1 VTSLPSGNRASL
13 GLSDAIAARIERL
26 PLGRFHRRFIALV
39 SLGNFFDLYDIFVVA
54 YIGAALQQSHFLTL
68 QQFTAFIASGFFGMF
83 VGTIAFGMGSDRFG
97 RRIVFMTLLLLY
109 SVFTLACAFAPSAG
123 WLIALRFFAGAGIG
137 AEIIVIDAYVSEIV
151 PSRARGRYVAIT
163 QVVGFAAVPVA
174 AVLARVLVPT
184 HFLMAGWRWV
194 VLIGSAGALLTWWFR
209 RHLPESPRWLASRG
223 RTAEA
228 ETILA
233 ALETESF
240 ANLEEKHLAE
250 SLASRNKNA
259 ASLAAGL
266 GAGDDAG
273 GSASLGSAEFGSD
286 ASNAAV
292 EKISFAELF
301 RPPYLGRTSMM
312 IVFQALQT
320 VGFYGFANWAPTFLL
335 KRGFSLLHS
344 LEFTMLIAV
353 VSPIGPLLAAA
364 SSDRMERK
372 WTIAALAILV
382 AAFGLGFG
390 GASTPFSVVAF
401 GALLTLANYW
411 FSAAFHAYQA
421 ELFPTRIRATA
432 VGFTYSW
439 SRLSAAFS
447 SVLIAAV
454 LTRSGVSAVFTLLAI
469 AMCGVAL
476 VIAFFG
482 PRTNR
487 ILLEDLA
494 K

>member
-1 VTSLPSGNRASL
+1 MTDATSTT
-13 GLSDAIAARIERL
+13 IAARIERL
-26 PLGRFHRRFIALV
+26 PLGRFHRRFITLV

-68 QQFTAFIASGFFGMF
+68 SQFTAFIASGFFGMF
-83 VGTIAFGMGSDRFG
+83 VGTIVFGMGSDRFG

-109 SVFTLACAFAPSAG
+109 SVFSLACAFAPSAG

-137 AEIIVIDAYVSEIV
+137 AEIIVIDTYVSEIV
-151 PSRARGRYVAIT
+151 PSAARGRYVAIT

-174 AVLARVLVPT
+174 ALLARVLVPT
-184 HFLMAGWRWV
+184 HYLMAGWRWV

-228 ETILA
+228 ESILS
-233 ALETESF
+233 ALESESF
-240 ANLEEKHLAE
+240 ANLDEKHLVQ
-250 SLASRNKNA
+250 SLASRQQQQSA
-259 ASLAAGL
+259 HSTGL

-273 GSASLGSAEFGSD
+273 GSAA
-286 ASNAAV
+286 AAPNPAV
-292 EKISFAELF
+292 EKVSFRELF
-301 RPPYLGRTSMM
+301 RHPYLGRTTMM

-335 KRGFSLLHS
+335 KRGFSLVHS
-344 LEFTMLIAV
+344 LEYTMLIAV

-364 SSDRMERK
+364 TSDRMERK
-372 WTIAALAILV
+372 WTIAVLSILV

-390 GASTPFSVVAF
+390 HAGTPFTVVAF
-401 GALLTLANYW
+401 GALLTLSNYW

-454 LTRSGVSAVFTLLAI
+454 LTRSGVGAVFTLLAV

-487 ILLEDLA
+487 IPLEELA
-494 K
+494 N

>member
-1 VTSLPSGNRASL
+1 VTAGLPVNSNPI
-13 GLSDAIAARIERL
+13 DTIAARIERL
-26 PLGRFHRRFIALV
+26 PLNRFHRRFIALV

-83 VGTIAFGMGSDRFG
+83 VGTIVFGIGSDRFG
-97 RRIVFMTLLLLY
+97 RRVVFMTLLLFY
-109 SVFTLACAFAPSAG
+109 SVFTFACAFAPSAT
-123 WLIALRFFAGAGIG
+123 WLIVLRFFAGAGIG

-151 PSRARGRYVAIT
+151 PSYARGRYVAIT
-163 QVVGFAAVPVA
+163 QVVGFAAVPIA
-174 AVLARVLVPT
+174 ALLARVLVPT
-184 HFLMAGWRWV
+184 RFLMAGWRWV
-194 VLIGSAGALLTWWFR
+194 VLIGSFGALLTWWFR

-228 ETILA
+228 ESILR
-233 ALETESF
+233 ALESQSF
-240 ANLEEKHLAE
+240 ANLDEKHLAR
-250 SLASRNKNA
+250 SIASQRA
-259 ASLAAGL
+259 HEIGL
-266 GAGDDAG
+266 GAGDDAAG
-273 GSASLGSAEFGSD
+273 AAATTPARSAEK
-286 ASNAAV
+286 V
-292 EKISFAELF
+292 SFTELF
-301 RPPYLGRTSMM
+301 RHPYLGRTTMM

-344 LEFTMLIAV
+344 LEYTMLIAV

-364 SSDRMERK
+364 SSDRIERK
-372 WTIAALAILV
+372 WTIVVLAILV

-390 GASTPFSVVAF
+390 GAGTPGTVVAF
-401 GALLTLANYW
+401 GALLTLVNYW

-454 LTRSGVSAVFTLLAI
+454 LTRSGVGAVFTLLAV

-476 VIAFFG
+476 VIVFFG

-487 ILLEDLA
+487 IPLEDLA

>member
-1 VTSLPSGNRASL
+1 MTDATS
-13 GLSDAIAARIERL
+13 IAARIERL
-26 PLGRFHRRFIALV
+26 PLGRFHRRFITLV

-68 QQFTAFIASGFFGMF
+68 QQFTEFIASGFFGMF
-83 VGTIAFGMGSDRFG
+83 VGTIAFGIGSDRFG

-137 AEIIVIDAYVSEIV
+137 AEIIVIDTYVSEIV
-151 PSRARGRYVAIT
+151 PSAARGRYVAIT

-194 VLIGSAGALLTWWFR
+194 VLIGSGGALLTWWFR

-223 RTAEA
+223 RTAES
-228 ETILA
+228 ESVLS
-233 ALETESF
+233 ALESESF
-240 ANLEEKHLAE
+240 ANLDEKHLAE
-250 SLASRNKNA
+250 SLAAKKTRD
-259 ASLAAGL
+259 AGL

-273 GSASLGSAEFGSD
+273 G
-286 ASNAAV
+286 AAPSIPAT
-292 EKISFAELF
+292 EKISFTELF
-301 RPPYLGRTSMM
+301 RHPYLGRTLMM

-344 LEFTMLIAV
+344 LEYTMLIAV
-353 VSPIGPLLAAA
+353 VSPVGPLLAAA

-372 WTIAALAILV
+372 WTIVVLAILV

-390 GASTPFSVVAF
+390 GASTPFTVVAF

-454 LTRSGVSAVFTLLAI
+454 LTRSGVGAVFTLLAI

-487 ILLEDLA
+487 IVLEELA

>member
-1 VTSLPSGNRASL
+1 MTGTAS
-13 GLSDAIAARIERL
+13 IAARIERL

-68 QQFTAFIASGFFGMF
+68 QQFTEFIASGFFGMF

-109 SVFTLACAFAPSAG
+109 SVFTFACAFAPSAG
-123 WLIALRFFAGAGIG
+123 WLIALRFFAGMGIG
-137 AEIIVIDAYVSEIV
+137 AEIIVIDTYVSEIV
-151 PSRARGRYVAIT
+151 PSCARGRYVAIT
-163 QVVGFAAVPVA
+163 QVVGFAALPVA
-174 AVLARVLVPT
+174 ALLARVLVPT

-223 RTAEA
+223 RSAEA
-228 ETILA
+228 ESILA
-233 ALETESF
+233 ALESQTF
-240 ANLEEKHLAE
+240 ANLDEKHLAE
-250 SLASRNKNA
+250 SLASRNKSA
-259 ASLAAGL
+259 PAGF

-273 GSASLGSAEFGSD
+273 GAATD
-286 ASNAAV
+286 PAV
-292 EKISFAELF
+292 EKISFTELF
-301 RPPYLGRTSMM
+301 RHPYLGRTTMM

-344 LEFTMLIAV
+344 LEYTMLIAV

-372 WTIAALAILV
+372 WTIVVLAILV
-382 AAFGLGFG
+382 GAFGLGFG
-390 GASTPFSVVAF
+390 AANTPVTVVAF

-454 LTRSGVSAVFTLLAI
+454 LTRSGVGAVFTLLAV

-476 VIAFFG
+476 VIAIFG

>member
-1 VTSLPSGNRASL
+1 MNSISPVHRGSP
-13 GLSDAIAARIERL
+13 DAIAERIERL
-26 PLGRFHRRFIALV
+26 PLGRFHRRFITLV

-68 QQFTAFIASGFFGMF
+68 GQFTAFIASGFFGMF
-83 VGTIAFGMGSDRFG
+83 VGTTVFGIGSDRFG

-109 SVFTLACAFAPSAG
+109 SVFTLACAFAPSAT

-137 AEIIVIDAYVSEIV
+137 AEIIVIDTYVSEIV
-151 PSRARGRYVAIT
+151 PSNARGRYVAIT
-163 QVVGFAAVPVA
+163 QVVGFCAVPVA
-174 AVLARVLVPT
+174 ALLARVLVPT
-184 HFLMAGWRWV
+184 NYLMAGWRWV

-223 RTAEA
+223 RVAEA
-228 ETILA
+228 EAILS
-233 ALETESF
+233 ALESESF
-240 ANLEEKHLAE
+240 ANLDEKHLAQ
-250 SLASRNKNA
+250 SLASQKA
-259 ASLAAGL
+259 LDAGL
-266 GAGDDAG
+266 GAVAAGADGGTDRNGVAVRPDA
-273 GSASLGSAEFGSD
+273 
-286 ASNAAV
+286 

-301 RPPYLGRTSMM
+301 RAPYLGRTIMM

-344 LEFTMLIAV
+344 LEYTMLIAI
-353 VSPIGPLLAAA
+353 VSPVGPLLAAA
-364 SSDRMERK
+364 VADRLERK
-372 WTIAALAILV
+372 WTITALAVLV

-390 GASTPFSVVAF
+390 GAKTPVTVVAF
-401 GALLTLANYW
+401 GALLTLSNYW

-447 SVLIAAV
+447 SVVIAAV
-454 LTRSGVSAVFTLLAI
+454 LTRSGVGAVFTLLAV
-469 AMCGVAL
+469 AMCGVAF
-476 VIAFFG
+476 VIALFG

-487 ILLEDLA
+487 IPLEELA
-494 K
+494 R

>member
-1 VTSLPSGNRASL
+1 MPDATS
-13 GLSDAIAARIERL
+13 IAARIERL

-68 QQFTAFIASGFFGMF
+68 QQFTEFIASGFFGMF
-83 VGTIAFGMGSDRFG
+83 VGTIAFGIGSDRFG

-109 SVFTLACAFAPSAG
+109 SVFTFACAFAPSAG

-137 AEIIVIDAYVSEIV
+137 AEVIVIYVSEIV
-151 PSRARGRYVAIT
+151 PSAARGRYVAIT
-163 QVVGFAAVPVA
+163 QVVGFTAVPVA

-228 ETILA
+228 ESVLA
-233 ALETESF
+233 ALESESF
-240 ANLEEKHLAE
+240 VNLDEKHLAQ
-250 SLASRNKNA
+250 SLASRQ
-259 ASLAAGL
+259 SLQRAHDSGL

-273 GSASLGSAEFGSD
+273 GAAP
-286 ASNAAV
+286 SNPGV
-292 EKISFAELF
+292 EKISFTELF
-301 RPPYLGRTSMM
+301 RHPYLGRTTMM

-344 LEFTMLIAV
+344 LEYTMLIAV

-372 WTIAALAILV
+372 WTIAVLAVLV

-390 GASTPFSVVAF
+390 GASTPFTVVAF
-401 GALLTLANYW
+401 GALLTLAHYW

-421 ELFPTRIRATA
+421 E
-432 VGFTYSW
+432 
-439 SRLSAAFS
+439 
-447 SVLIAAV
+447 
-454 LTRSGVSAVFTLLAI
+454 
-469 AMCGVAL
+469 
-476 VIAFFG
+476 
-482 PRTNR
+482 
-487 ILLEDLA
+487 D
-494 K
+494 

>member
-1 VTSLPSGNRASL
+1 MTNTAS
-13 GLSDAIAARIERL
+13 IAARIERL
-26 PLGRFHRRFIALV
+26 PLGRFHRRFITLV

-68 QQFTAFIASGFFGMF
+68 PQFTAFIASGFFGMF
-83 VGTIAFGMGSDRFG
+83 VGTIAFGIGSDRFG

-109 SVFTLACAFAPSAG
+109 SVFTLACAFAPSAN

-137 AEIIVIDAYVSEIV
+137 AEIIVIDTYVSEIV
-151 PSRARGRYVAIT
+151 PSQARGRYVAIT

-184 HFLMAGWRWV
+184 HFLMPGWRWV

-209 RHLPESPRWLASRG
+209 RHLPESARWLASRG
-223 RTAEA
+223 RAAEA
-228 ETILA
+228 ESVLT
-233 ALETESF
+233 ALESESF
-240 ANLEEKHLAE
+240 ANLDEKHLAR
-250 SLASRNKNA
+250 SQAQQKQTDRTAQS
-259 ASLAAGL
+259 GQTI
-266 GAGDDAG
+266 
-273 GSASLGSAEFGSD
+273 
-286 ASNAAV
+286 
-292 EKISFAELF
+292 EKTSFAELF
-301 RPPYLGRTSMM
+301 RHPYLGRTTMM

-320 VGFYGFANWAPTFLL
+320 IGFYGFANWAPTFLL

-344 LEFTMLIAV
+344 LEYTMLIAV

-372 WTIAALAILV
+372 WTIVALAVLV

-390 GASTPFSVVAF
+390 GANTPFTVVAF
-401 GALLTLANYW
+401 GALLTLSNYW

-447 SVLIAAV
+447 SVLIATI
-454 LTRSGVSAVFTLLAI
+454 LTRSGVGAVFTLLAI
-469 AMCGVAL
+469 AMCGVAF
-476 VIAFFG
+476 VIAIFG

>member
-1 VTSLPSGNRASL
+1 MTNSTS
-13 GLSDAIAARIERL
+13 IAARIERL
-26 PLGRFHRRFIALV
+26 PLGRFHRRFITLV

-83 VGTIAFGMGSDRFG
+83 VGTIAFGIGSDRFG

-109 SVFTLACAFAPSAG
+109 SVFTLACAFAPSAN

-174 AVLARVLVPT
+174 ALLARVLVPT

-228 ETILA
+228 ESILT
-233 ALETESF
+233 ALESQSF
-240 ANLEEKHLAE
+240 ANLDEKHLAE
-250 SLASRNKNA
+250 SLASKKIHDI
-259 ASLAAGL
+259 GQ

-273 GSASLGSAEFGSD
+273 G
-286 ASNAAV
+286 AAAATPGIAA
-292 EKISFAELF
+292 EKISFTELF
-301 RPPYLGRTSMM
+301 RHPYLGRTTMM

-344 LEFTMLIAV
+344 LEYTMMIAV
-353 VSPIGPLLAAA
+353 VSPVGPLLAAA

-372 WTIAALAILV
+372 WTIVALSILV
-382 AAFGLGFG
+382 AGFGLGFG
-390 GASTPFSVVAF
+390 HAGTPFTVVAF
-401 GALLTLANYW
+401 GALLTLSNYW

-454 LTRSGVSAVFTLLAI
+454 LTRSGVGAVFTLLAV
-469 AMCGVAL
+469 AMCGVAF
-476 VIAFFG
+476 VIALFG

-487 ILLEDLA
+487 IPLEELA

>member
-1 VTSLPSGNRASL
+1 MNSGPRSNDSTL
-13 GLSDAIAARIERL
+13 DAIAARIERL

-68 QQFTAFIASGFFGMF
+68 QQFTEFIASGFFGMF
-83 VGTIAFGMGSDRFG
+83 VGTIVFGIGSDRFG
-97 RRIVFMTLLLLY
+97 RRIVFMSLLLLY
-109 SVFTLACAFAPSAG
+109 SFFTLACAFAPSAA
-123 WLIALRFFAGAGIG
+123 WLIGLRFFAGAGIG

-151 PSRARGRYVAIT
+151 PSYARGRYVAIT

-174 AVLARVLVPT
+174 ALLARVLVPT

-228 ETILA
+228 ESILS
-233 ALETESF
+233 ALESQSF
-240 ANLEEKHLAE
+240 ANLDEKHLAA
-250 SLASRNKNA
+250 SLASRKA
-259 ASLAAGL
+259 RDTGL

-273 GSASLGSAEFGSD
+273 G
-286 ASNAAV
+286 AAPSGPAM
-292 EKISFAELF
+292 EKVSFTELF
-301 RPPYLGRTSMM
+301 RHPYFGRTSMM

-344 LEFTMLIAV
+344 LEYTMLIAV

-372 WTIAALAILV
+372 WTIVALAILV
-382 AAFGLGFG
+382 ALFGLGFG
-390 GASTPFSVVAF
+390 GASTPVTVVAF

-454 LTRSGVSAVFTLLAI
+454 LTRSGVGAVFTLLAV

-476 VIAFFG
+476 VIACFG

>member
-1 VTSLPSGNRASL
+1 MPDVNS
-13 GLSDAIAARIERL
+13 IAARIERL
-26 PLGRFHRRFIALV
+26 PLGRFHRRFITLV

-68 QQFTAFIASGFFGMF
+68 QQFTEFIASGFFGMF

-109 SVFTLACAFAPSAG
+109 SVFTLACAFAPSAS

-137 AEIIVIDAYVSEIV
+137 AEIIVIDTYVSEIV
-151 PSRARGRYVAIT
+151 PSAARGSYVAIT

-194 VLIGSAGALLTWWFR
+194 VLIGSFGALLTWWFR

-228 ETILA
+228 ESVLA
-233 ALETESF
+233 ALESESF
-240 ANLEEKHLAE
+240 ANLDEKHLAQ
-250 SLASRNKNA
+250 SLASRQ
-259 ASLAAGL
+259 SLQRAHDSGL

-273 GSASLGSAEFGSD
+273 GAAS
-286 ASNAAV
+286 SNPGV
-292 EKISFAELF
+292 EKISFTELF
-301 RPPYLGRTSMM
+301 RHPYLGRTSMM

-344 LEFTMLIAV
+344 LEYTMLIAV

-372 WTIAALAILV
+372 WTIVVLAILV

-390 GASTPFSVVAF
+390 GASTPVTVVAF

-454 LTRSGVSAVFTLLAI
+454 LTRSGVGAVFTLLAV

-487 ILLEDLA
+487 ITLEELA

>member
-1 VTSLPSGNRASL
+1 VISLPSVKRTSL
-13 GLSDAIAARIERL
+13 DAIAARIERL
-26 PLGRFHRRFIALV
+26 PLGRFNRRFITLV

-68 QQFTAFIASGFFGMF
+68 QQFTEFIASGFFGMF

-109 SVFTLACAFAPSAG
+109 SVFTLACAFAPSAT
-123 WLIALRFFAGAGIG
+123 WLIVLRFFAGAGIG

-163 QVVGFAAVPVA
+163 QVVGFCAVPVA
-174 AVLARVLVPT
+174 ALLARVLVPT

-223 RTAEA
+223 RIAEA
-228 ETILA
+228 ESILA
-233 ALETESF
+233 ALESESF
-240 ANLEEKHLAE
+240 ANLDEKHLAQ
-250 SLASRNKNA
+250 SLASQPKAHA
-259 ASLAAGL
+259 ASATGL

-273 GSASLGSAEFGSD
+273 GAAQPNSAQL
-286 ASNAAV
+286 NPAV

-301 RPPYLGRTSMM
+301 RSPYLGRTVMM
-312 IVFQALQT
+312 IAFQALQT
-320 VGFYGFANWAPTFLL
+320 IGFYGFANWAPTFLL

-344 LEFTMLIAV
+344 LEYTMLIAV

-364 SSDRMERK
+364 TSDRMERK
-372 WTIAALAILV
+372 WTIVALAILV

-390 GASTPFSVVAF
+390 GASTPFTVVAF

-447 SVLIAAV
+447 SVLIAGV
-454 LTRSGVSAVFTLLAI
+454 LTRSGVGAVFTLLAV

-487 ILLEDLA
+487 IPLEELA
-494 K
+494 R

>member
-1 VTSLPSGNRASL
+1 MTDTTS
-13 GLSDAIAARIERL
+13 IAARIERL
-26 PLGRFHRRFIALV
+26 PLGRFHRRFITLV

-68 QQFTAFIASGFFGMF
+68 QQFTEFIASGFFGMF

-109 SVFTLACAFAPSAG
+109 SVFTLACAFAPSAA

-151 PSRARGRYVAIT
+151 PSYARGRYVAIT

-174 AVLARVLVPT
+174 ALLARVLVPT

-228 ETILA
+228 ESILA
-233 ALETESF
+233 ALESQSF
-240 ANLEEKHLAE
+240 ANLDEKHLAA
-250 SLASRNKNA
+250 SLASRNKSA
-259 ASLAAGL
+259 ATGL
-266 GAGDDAG
+266 SAGDDAG
-273 GSASLGSAEFGSD
+273 G
-286 ASNAAV
+286 AAATNPALFNSTI
-292 EKISFAELF
+292 EKISFTELF
-301 RPPYLGRTSMM
+301 RHPYLGRTTMM

-344 LEFTMLIAV
+344 LEYTMLIAI

-372 WTIAALAILV
+372 WTIVVLAILV

-390 GASTPFSVVAF
+390 GASTPVTVVAF

-454 LTRSGVSAVFTLLAI
+454 LTRSGVGAVFTLLAV
-469 AMCGVAL
+469 AMCGVAF
-476 VIAFFG
+476 VIAIFG

>member
-1 VTSLPSGNRASL
+1 MTDTTS
-13 GLSDAIAARIERL
+13 IAARIERL
-26 PLGRFHRRFIALV
+26 PLGPFHRRFITLV

-68 QQFTAFIASGFFGMF
+68 PQFTAFVASGFFGMF
-83 VGTIAFGMGSDRFG
+83 VGTIAFGIGSDRFG
-97 RRIVFMTLLLLY
+97 RRIVFMSLLLLY
-109 SVFTLACAFAPSAG
+109 SVFTLACAFAPSAN

-137 AEIIVIDAYVSEIV
+137 AEIIIIDTYVSEIV

-163 QVVGFAAVPVA
+163 QVVGFCAVPVA
-174 AVLARVLVPT
+174 ALLARVLVPT

-228 ETILA
+228 ESILA
-233 ALETESF
+233 ALESQSF
-240 ANLEEKHLAE
+240 ANLDEKHLAE
-250 SLASRNKNA
+250 SLASRQANQRTQE
-259 ASLAAGL
+259 SGL
-266 GAGDDAG
+266 GAGEDAAG
-273 GSASLGSAEFGSD
+273 AAAER
-286 ASNAAV
+286 V
-292 EKISFAELF
+292 SFAELF
-301 RPPYLGRTSMM
+301 RHPYLGRTLMM
-312 IVFQALQT
+312 IFFQALQT

-344 LEFTMLIAV
+344 LEYTMLIAV
-353 VSPIGPLLAAA
+353 VSPVGPLIAAA
-364 SSDRMERK
+364 TADWVERK
-372 WTIAALAILV
+372 WTIVVLAILV
-382 AAFGLGFG
+382 ALFGLGFG
-390 GASTPFSVVAF
+390 SASVPFTVVAF
-401 GALLTLANYW
+401 GALLTLSNYW

-454 LTRSGVSAVFTLLAI
+454 LVRSGVSAVFTLLAA

-476 VIAFFG
+476 IIALFG

-487 ILLEDLA
+487 ISLEQLA
-494 K
+494 R